1 MPVTLSLTPDY
12 GYVLA
17 AAGVIGITS
26 TYIGAQ
32 VMSLRAKC
40 FKSESFTASKAV
52 QAMRDE
58 HKKAFGTDMNNLGY
72 PGTARRACAR
82 TRTAQEP
89 RVHLRAR
96 ARARGTDMGNGRYAA
111 QLDYASW
118 VMFNNGQRAH
128 YNMVES
134 VGPLVGALLTSG
146 LAAPRLAASLGVC
159 YALGRLLYARGYC
172 SEQGAD
178 GRIPGAGLAFL
189 SMLSLYVLA
198 IVQGVRAAL
207 F

>member
-72 PGTARRACAR
+72 P
-82 TRTAQEP
+82 
-89 RVHLRAR
+89 
-96 ARARGTDMGNGRYAA
+96 DMGNGRYAA